1 MFIRARNE
9 EQFKERRK
17 EIIDATE
24 KLYKTFTFRQINFTK
39 ISQETNIA
47 RSTIYN
53 YYLNKEEIFLDII
66 EFKFLDMANSVDGE
80 LGRIKIPSKDFLN
93 KMSSILITHYDL
105 LVLIG
110 LYIEQIEYVCS
121 QEKLNEFKIHL
132 KPFVSSCFNFLSV
145 QFPQASQEEKKFLY
159 LEFIALL
166 HGVVSA
172 CSPIE
177 KQKVAMQKAG
187 TYFEVDKKDFIN
199 FALTSIFKKY
209 FTD

>member
-17 EIIDATE
+17 EIIEATE

-93 KMSSILITHYDL
+93 KIFHKYQLLHV
-105 LVLIG
+105 LVLDYLFHFPLFLLLINYNG
-110 LYIEQIEYVCS
+110 QLKKVRKKMYAM
-121 QEKLNEFKIHL
+121 KLRL
-132 KPFVSSCFNFLSV
+132 
-145 QFPQASQEEKKFLY
+145 
-159 LEFIALL
+159 
-166 HGVVSA
+166 
-172 CSPIE
+172 
-177 KQKVAMQKAG
+177 
-187 TYFEVDKKDFIN
+187 
-199 FALTSIFKKY
+199 
-209 FTD
+209 